1 MNLRKR
7 TRGAP
12 DNASLYI
19 GDLPTSVTKQDLLKE
34 FGKIGDVKEIKIP
47 TKAGQHL
54 GYAYVNYSK
63 PEDVCHSLISIFQYL
78 SYT

>member
-1 MNLRKR
+1 MNLRKK

-12 DNASLYI
+12 DNASLYV
-19 GDLPTSVTKQDLLKE
+19 GDLPALVTKQDLLKE

-47 TKAGQHL
+47 TKVGQHL

-63 PEDVCHSLISIFQYL
+63 PEDVWYSLISVVYIKYI
-78 SYT
+78 